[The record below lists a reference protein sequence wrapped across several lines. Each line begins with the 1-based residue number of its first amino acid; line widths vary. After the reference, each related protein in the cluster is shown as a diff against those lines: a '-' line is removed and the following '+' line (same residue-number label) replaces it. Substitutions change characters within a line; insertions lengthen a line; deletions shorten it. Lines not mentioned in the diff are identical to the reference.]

1 MSKFLETLPL
11 TWKLDIYYINRTNV
25 ATVSKF
31 ILLIFNWISFFL
43 RSLLAR
49 KNIISKHRFEMEVSS
64 LNILR
69 LFYRFK

>member
-1 MSKFLETLPL
+1 MSKLLETLPL

-25 ATVSKF
+25 AIHFTNF
-31 ILLIFNWISFFL
+31 QFDPFFSSPL
-43 RSLLAR
+43 PFFAR
-49 KNIISKHRFEMEVSS
+49 KNIISKHRLEIEVSS